1 MGGFEQVLSK
11 RREVVDDA
19 QNIIKGQIDAN

>member
-1 MGGFEQVLSK
+1 MGGCEQVLSK

-19 QNIIKGQIDAN
+19 QNRIKGQIDAN

>member
-1 MGGFEQVLSK
+1 MGEREQVLSK

-19 QNIIKGQIDAN
+19 QNGIKRQIDAN

>member
-1 MGGFEQVLSK
+1 MGGCEQVLSK

-19 QNIIKGQIDAN
+19 RIRIKGQIDAN

>member
-1 MGGFEQVLSK
+1 MGGCEQVLSK

-19 QNIIKGQIDAN
+19 QNKIKGQIDAN